1 MIDDLG
7 NHKLFSGGLNFGMDG
22 LLFLRDMI
30 AVWEVFDNVY
40 FGFLVLLEK
49 NCNNKSL
56 ATRRR
61 NLYLNFSKK
70 KGCQ

>member
-7 NHKLFSGGLNFGMDG
+7 NHKLFSGRLNFGMDG

-56 ATRRR
+56 ATCRR

-70 KGCQ
+70 SCQ

>member
-49 NCNNKSL
+49 NCNIKS
-56 ATRRR
+56 
-61 NLYLNFSKK
+61 
-70 KGCQ
+70 

>member
-70 KGCQ
+70 SCQ